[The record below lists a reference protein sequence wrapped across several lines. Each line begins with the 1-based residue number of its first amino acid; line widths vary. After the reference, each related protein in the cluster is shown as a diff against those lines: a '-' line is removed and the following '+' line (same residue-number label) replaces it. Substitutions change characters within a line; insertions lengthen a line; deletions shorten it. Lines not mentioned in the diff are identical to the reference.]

1 VSTRLAIVAEPA
13 AAGLAGLDGS
23 FDWGEATTAGP
34 GTPPPEADLVV
45 ALGVAEA
52 GAREPD
58 LRWLGTAPPPAAAAS
73 ARVVAPSGDGL
84 WSRAPWPVRDEVFE
98 LSEPDPGGGILVIG
112 GDAGLL
118 DKLAGRGIRHRD
130 APELTPGDLAGAG
143 VVAFPPRS
151 EGERADAVPAAAFA
165 VLAARRF
172 LIAPRAGV
180 TFGLLPGVDHLA
192 AGTEDEVVQYADA
205 LQTFPEAFGLQ
216 AALGRVAAERQ
227 RASTVYGRVAAEL
240 EAERAAA

>member
-1 VSTRLAIVAEPA
+1 M
-13 AAGLAGLDGS
+13 
-23 FDWGEATTAGP
+23 
-34 GTPPPEADLVV
+34 
-45 ALGVAEA
+45 
-52 GAREPD
+52 
-58 LRWLGTAPPPAAAAS
+58 
-73 ARVVAPSGDGL
+73 
-84 WSRAPWPVRDEVFE
+84 RDEVFD
-98 LSEPDPGGGILVIG
+98 LSEPGPGAGILVIG

-130 APELTPGDLAGAG
+130 APELTPADLAGAG

-227 RASTVYGRVAAEL
+227 RASTVYERVVAESSGVDGRPVNVTCGSFVPRRVATRVSVGLTGASRTAQNVL
-240 EAERAAA
+240 